1 MKNEGKWNRREFI
14 VKPILWAG
22 AAGVLAKTDL
32 LDALDNSAPP
42 ITQRTLGK
50 TGISL
55 PVVSMGVMNAD
66 VPGLLRRAYEL
77 GIRHFDTAAVYQ
89 NGRNE
94 EMVGQVIKEMGVR
107 DKVVISTKQPS
118 RGPSRNAAEAKA
130 RFVKG
135 VEDSLQRL
143 QMDHVDILYH
153 HAVDTVESARAEGP
167 LEALQSL
174 KKDGK
179 TRFIGLSTHKTVD
192 VLSEAIRLG
201 LFDVGLVTLNYTM
214 AHDAGILS
222 TIERASKS
230 GMGIVAMKTQAGG
243 TVKPDASLPKHL
255 PPVSQTALLKWVL
268 NHEFVTTAIPGFS
281 TYEHLEQD
289 FSVAGHLAYT
299 HEEEEFLADKAFAA
313 NAEFCQ
319 QCSECRKD
327 CPKQVDI
334 PLLMRSHMYA
344 VQYRNVGLAREM
356 LASITSGRGLEA
368 CAACESC
375 LVTCRN
381 TVQIGRK
388 IAQLKALTVM
398 RSATHASGELQRW
411 VEI

>member
-1 MKNEGKWNRREFI
+1 MSDQGSWNRREFI

-22 AAGVLAKTDL
+22 TASVFAKADL
-32 LDALDNSAPP
+32 LLASPTRDTSASP
-42 ITQRTLGK
+42 ILQRILGK
-50 TGISL
+50 TGLTL

-77 GIRHFDTAAVYQ
+77 GIRHFDTAAGYQ

-118 RGPSRNAAEAKA
+118 GSRSQNAAAAKKQ
-130 RFVKG
+130 FVEKVDG
-135 VEDSLQRL
+135 SLRRL

-153 HAVDTVESARAEGP
+153 HAV
-167 LEALQSL
+167 EALQSL

-179 TRFIGLSTHKTVD
+179 TRFIGISTHKTVD

-201 LFDVGLVTLNYTM
+201 LFDVGLVMLNYTM

-222 TIERASKS
+222 TIEKAANS
-230 GMGIVAMKTQAGG
+230 GMGIIAMKTQAGG
-243 TVKPDASLPKHL
+243 TVRPDAKLPKEL
-255 PPVSQTALLKWVL
+255 PAASQTALLKWAL
-268 NHEFVTTAIPGFS
+268 NHEFITTAIPGFS

-289 FSVAGHLAYT
+289 FSVARNLAYT
-299 HEEEEFLADKAFAA
+299 HEEERFLADKTFASK
-313 NAEFCQ
+313 AEFCQ
-319 QCSECRKD
+319 QCGECRKD

-334 PLLMRSHMYA
+334 PVLMRSHMYA
-344 VQYRNVGLAREM
+344 VQYQNIGMARDM
-356 LASITSGRGLEA
+356 LASRAPGRGLEA

-375 LVTCRN
+375 HVTCRN

-388 IAQLKALTVM
+388 IEQLKALPVSQLLT
-398 RSATHASGELQRW
+398 
-411 VEI
+411 

>member
-1 MKNEGKWNRREFI
+1 MNNQGKWNRREFI

-22 AAGVLAKTDL
+22 TASVLAKTDL
-32 LDALDNSAPP
+32 LLASPSLETSASPVL
-42 ITQRTLGK
+42 QRTLGK
-50 TGISL
+50 TGLSL

-77 GIRHFDTAAVYQ
+77 GIRHFDTAAGYQ

-94 EMVGQVIKEMGVR
+94 EMVGRVIKEMGVR
-107 DKVVISTKQPS
+107 DKVVIATKQPS
-118 RGPSRNAAEAKA
+118 RNHSQSAAEAKV
-130 RFVKG
+130 RFIEG
-135 VEDSLQRL
+135 VEGSLKRL

-153 HAVDTVESARAEGP
+153 HAVDSVEDARAEGP

-192 VLSEAIRLG
+192 VLSEAIRLN
-201 LFDVGLVTLNYTM
+201 LFDVGLVMLNYTM
-214 AHDAGILS
+214 AHDAGMLS
-222 TIERASKS
+222 TIERAAKS

-243 TVKPDASLPKHL
+243 TVKPDAKLPKEL
-255 PPVSQTALLKWVL
+255 PAVSQTALLKWAL

-289 FSVAGHLAYT
+289 CSVARNLAYT
-299 HEEEEFLADKAFAA
+299 HEEERFLADKAFAA
-313 NAEFCQ
+313 KAEFCQ
-319 QCSECRKD
+319 QCGECRKD

-334 PLLMRSHMYA
+334 PVLMRSHMYA
-344 VQYRNVGLAREM
+344 VQYRNIGMAREM
-356 LASITSGRGLEA
+356 LASAAPGRGLEA
-368 CAACESC
+368 CGACESC

-388 IAQLKALTVM
+388 IAQLKALPVAQLLT
-398 RSATHASGELQRW
+398 
-411 VEI
+411 

>member
-1 MKNEGKWNRREFI
+1 MKNDGNWNRREFI

-22 AAGVLAKTDL
+22 TASVLAKTNL
-32 LDALDNSAPP
+32 LASAAFETSASPVL
-42 ITQRTLGK
+42 QRTLGK
-50 TGISL
+50 TGLTL

-77 GIRHFDTAAVYQ
+77 GIRHFDTAAGYQ

-118 RGPSRNAAEAKA
+118 PNRSQNAAEAKL
-130 RFVKG
+130 RFVEG
-135 VEDSLQRL
+135 VEASLRRL

-153 HAVDTVESARAEGP
+153 HAVDSVADARAEGP
-167 LEALQSL
+167 IEALQSL

-179 TRFIGLSTHKTVD
+179 TRFIGLSTHTTVN
-192 VLSEAIRLG
+192 VLSEATRLG
-201 LFDVGLVTLNYTM
+201 LFDVALVMLNYTM
-214 AHDAGILS
+214 AHDTQILS
-222 TIERASKS
+222 TIEKAARS

-243 TVKPDASLPKHL
+243 TVKPDAKLPKEL
-255 PPVSQTALLKWVL
+255 PPASQTALLKWAL

-289 FSVAGHLAYT
+289 FSVARNLAYT
-299 HEEEEFLADKAFAA
+299 HEEEVFLADKAFLAE
-313 NAEFCQ
+313 AEFCQ
-319 QCSECRKD
+319 QCGECRQD

-334 PLLMRSHMYA
+334 PRLMRSHMYA
-344 VQYRNVGLAREM
+344 VQYRNVGMAREM
-356 LASITSGRGLEA
+356 LASTAPGRGLEA
-368 CAACESC
+368 CSACESC

-381 TVQIGRK
+381 TVQIARK
-388 IAQLKALTVM
+388 IVQLKALPVSQM
-398 RSATHASGELQRW
+398 LA
-411 VEI
+411 